1 MKDPYERLFT
11 LLMEQEDNPMEDD
24 KDEDDKDDDEKRLKD
39 LEDRKEELG
48 RVIGSMGGD
57 TPEEIRQ
64 KEALRKDLDAITRQL
79 QAQKELMRGKGLGK
93 LTRLK
98 SAVVGGGTTYIGI
111 IQNFLKKALGT
122 DKKRIASNVL
132 SQ

>member
-11 LLMEQEDNPMEDD
+11 LLMEQEDDPMENS
-24 KDEDDKDDDEKRLKD
+24 KDADEKRLKD

-48 RVIGSMGGD
+48 RAIGSMGGD
-57 TPEEIRQ
+57 TAQQVRA

-79 QAQKELMRGKGLGK
+79 QAQKELMRGGGLGK

-98 SAVVGGGTTYIGI
+98 SAVVGGGTTYVGI

-122 DKKRIASNVL
+122 DKKRIATNVL

>member
-11 LLMEQEDNPMEDD
+11 LLMEQEDDPM
-24 KDEDDKDDDEKRLKD
+24 KD
-39 LEDRKEELG
+39 LEDRASEIE

-57 TPEEIRQ
+57 KPEDVRA
-64 KEALRKDLDAITRQL
+64 KEALRRDLDRVRKAMK
-79 QAQKELMRGKGLGK
+79 AQKELDLGGGLGK

-122 DKKRIASNVL
+122 DKKRIATNVL

>member
-11 LLMEQEDNPMEDD
+11 LLMEQEDDPMENS
-24 KDEDDKDDDEKRLKD
+24 KDADEKRLKD

-48 RVIGSMGGD
+48 RAIGSMGGD
-57 TPEEIRQ
+57 TAQQVRA

-79 QAQKELMRGKGLGK
+79 QAQRELMRGRGLGK

-98 SAVVGGGTTYIGI
+98 SAVVGGGTTYVGI

-122 DKKRIASNVL
+122 DKKRIATNVL